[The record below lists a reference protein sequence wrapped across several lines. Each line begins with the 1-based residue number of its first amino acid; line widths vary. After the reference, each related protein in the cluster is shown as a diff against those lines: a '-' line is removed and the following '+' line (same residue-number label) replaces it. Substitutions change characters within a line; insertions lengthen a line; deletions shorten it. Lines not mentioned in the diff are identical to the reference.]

1 MTPAPPIPADGSS
14 IDLEW
19 ICRALVAGGGRLAPP
34 TGIRVEEVGVGAGVM
49 GQVMRCHLDYAEA
62 NDRASAS
69 IIVKLPSVNAKNR
82 RMGKRLALY
91 RREYDFYRSLAP
103 RFPVATPRLLYGDF
117 EPKSHRFVLVLED
130 IRGTTVVDQIAGASP
145 AQAKQAIR
153 ALARMHGV
161 HWNRIHEAPVSGSY
175 DSNNPRLRPVVQA
188 VYLANLVR
196 TLKHFGDA
204 FSSTTRQ
211 LAEAFGFGIVDHMAA
226 VGAGPQTFTHGDY
239 RLDNLFFG
247 DGGDGVTVIDWQVS
261 GLSCGLYDVGYFL
274 AGNLTVPVRRQI
286 ERDAV
291 EEYHDILCRSG
302 ATDFPF
308 DECWRLYRRNT
319 LAALLTSV
327 IVCGGLDLDDDR
339 SRRLAEVGLKRSLA
353 AMEDLGVA
361 EFIPASGRPSRD
373 RRLFTNACRIAYGGY
388 RAFLDV

>member
-91 RREYDFYRSLAP
+91 RREYDFYCSLAP

-130 IRGTTVVDQIAGASP
+130 IRGMTVVDQIAGASP

-361 EFIPASGRPSRD
+361 EFIPASGRPSPD

>member
-117 EPKSHRFVLVLED
+117 EPKNHRFVLVLED
-130 IRGTTVVDQIAGASP
+130 IRGMTVVDQIAGASP

-339 SRRLAEVGLKRSLA
+339 SRHLAEVGLKRSLA
-353 AMEDLGVA
+353 AMEDLDVA
-361 EFIPASGRPSRD
+361 EFIPASGRPSPD
-373 RRLFTNACRIAYGGY
+373 RRLFTNACRIAYGAY
-388 RAFLDV
+388 RSAQGV

>member
-117 EPKSHRFVLVLED
+117 EPKNHRFVLVLED
-130 IRGTTVVDQIAGASP
+130 IRGMKVVDQIAGASP

-353 AMEDLGVA
+353 AMEDLDVA
-361 EFIPASGRPSRD
+361 EFIPASGRPSPD
-373 RRLFTNACRIAYGGY
+373 RRLFTNACRIAYGAY
-388 RAFLDV
+388 RSAQGV